1 MSITLKRPMFRKG
14 GSASG
19 GVGITSGLQSR
30 KNYQVGGSSLNDY
43 PYNIDIQE
51 DEDGEDLSVNL
62 SATANTNKNAN
73 VVNPS
78 MDATREAYARQFG
91 QNLQKQMM
99 PSYRDQVLDFLTAF
113 GATGATPGQYQT
125 ISDALSKTGKNFQA
139 IFDPKVQAAKKA
151 GTQGYI
157 AALKGVDKE
166 NLLKYQKQARD
177 LFNAEQMKANPKF
190 KTLEDALAFVV
201 TQEIYGKDKT
211 KDIIES
217 AAQKKPTFGTDPIAA
232 RAEAEIEY
240 QISTNPEYAKKF
252 GDGRFKGSIKNS
264 LFQKDKTTGN
274 YVLKNPQQKGTT
286 EVNDVFVE
294 PISKTLY
301 YFDGKKLVPTK

>member
-14 GSASG
+14 GSAASG
-19 GVGITSGLQSR
+19 IGITSGLPSR
-30 KNYQVGGSSLNDY
+30 KKYQVGGSTLNDY
-43 PYNIDIQE
+43 PYDIDIQE

-62 SATANTNKNAN
+62 SATTNKNAG
-73 VVNPS
+73 VINPG

-99 PSYRDQVLDFLTAF
+99 PSYRDQILDFLTAF
-113 GATGATPGQYQT
+113 GATGAAPGQYQT
-125 ISDALSKTGKNFQA
+125 ISDALSKTSKNFQA

-151 GTQGYI
+151 GTQGYL
-157 AALKGVDKE
+157 AALKGAEKQ
-166 NLLKYQKQARD
+166 NLLKYQKMAEDMARVKNISYD
-177 LFNAEQMKANPKF
+177 EAL
-190 KTLEDALAFVV
+190 KTVLAK
-201 TQEIYGKDKT
+201 ELGDRDKS
-211 KDIIES
+211 KEIIES

-240 QISTNPEYAKKF
+240 KISIDPGYAKRF

-264 LFQKDKTTGN
+264 LFKKDTATGN

>member
-1 MSITLKRPMFRKG
+1 MPNILKRPMFRKG
-14 GSASG
+14 GSAAS
-19 GVGITSGLQSR
+19 GVGITSGLPSR
-30 KNYQVGGSSLNDY
+30 KKYQVGGFTLNDY
-43 PYNIDIQE
+43 PYDIDIQE

-62 SATANTNKNAN
+62 SATTNKNTG
-73 VVNPS
+73 VINPN
-78 MDATREAYARQFG
+78 MDTTREIYARQFG
-91 QNLQKQMM
+91 KNLERQMM

-113 GATGATPGQYQT
+113 GATGAAPGQYQT
-125 ISDALSKTGKNFQA
+125 ISDALSKTSKNFQS
-139 IFDPKVQAAKKA
+139 IFDPKVQAAKRA
-151 GTQGYI
+151 GTQGYL
-157 AALKGVDKE
+157 AALKGAEKQ
-166 NLLKYQKQARD
+166 NLLKYQKMAEDMARVKNISYD
-177 LFNAEQMKANPKF
+177 EAL
-190 KTLEDALAFVV
+190 KTVLAK
-201 TQEIYGKDKT
+201 ELGDRDRSKE
-211 KDIIES
+211 IIES

-240 QISTNPEYAKKF
+240 KISTNPEYAKRF

-264 LFQKDKTTGN
+264 LFKKDTATGN

>member
-14 GSASG
+14 GSTAEG
-19 GVGITSGLQSR
+19 TGITSGLR
-30 KNYQVGGSSLNDY
+30 KKYQVGGFSLEGY
-43 PYNIDIQE
+43 PYDMEVEE
-51 DEDGEDLSVNL
+51 DENLGMNL
-62 SATANTNKNAN
+62 SATANANKNAD
-73 VVNPS
+73 VINPN
-78 MDATREAYARQFG
+78 MDATREVYARQFG
-91 QNLQKQMM
+91 QNLERQMM
-99 PSYRDQVLDFLTAF
+99 PTYRDQVLDFLTAF
-113 GATGATPGQYQT
+113 GATGASPGQYQT
-125 ISDALSKTGKNFQA
+125 LSDALSKTGKNFQT
-139 IFDPKVQAAKKA
+139 IFDPKVQAAKRA
-151 GTQGYI
+151 GTQGYL
-157 AALKGVDKE
+157 AALKGADKE
-166 NLLKYQKQARD
+166 KLLKYQQQARD
-177 LFNAEQMKANPKF
+177 LFNAEKNKPNPKF
-190 KTLEDALAFVV
+190 KTLDDALAFVV

-240 QISTNPEYAKKF
+240 KISTDPEYAKRF
-252 GDGRFKGSIKNS
+252 GDGRFKGAVKNS
-264 LFQKDKTTGN
+264 LFKKDTTTGN

>member
-1 MSITLKRPMFRKG
+1 MPNILKRPMFRKG
-14 GSASG
+14 GSASD
-19 GVGITSGLQSR
+19 GVGITSGLKPR
-30 KNYQVGGSSLNDY
+30 KKYQVGGFSLENY
-43 PYNIDIQE
+43 PYDTE
-51 DEDGEDLSVNL
+51 VDDENLNATTNVN
-62 SATANTNKNAN
+62 A
-73 VVNPS
+73 VNPN
-78 MDATREAYARQFG
+78 MDATREIYARQFG
-91 QNLQKQMM
+91 QNLERQMM

-113 GATGATPGQYQT
+113 GATGAAPGQYQT
-125 ISDALSKTGKNFQA
+125 ISDALSKTSKNFQS
-139 IFDPKVQAAKKA
+139 IFDPKVQAAKRA
-151 GTQGYI
+151 GTQGYLT
-157 AALKGVDKE
+157 ALKGVDKE
-166 NLLKYQKQARD
+166 KLLKYQQQARD
-177 LFNAEQMKANPKF
+177 LFNAEKMKPNPKF

-211 KDIIES
+211 KDIVES

-240 QISTNPEYAKKF
+240 KISTDPEYAKRF

-264 LFQKDKTTGN
+264 LFKKDTATGN
-274 YVLKNPQQKGTT
+274 YILKNPQQKGTT

>member
-14 GSASG
+14 GSAAEG
-19 GVGITSGLQSR
+19 IGITSGLR
-30 KNYQVGGSSLNDY
+30 KKYQVGGFSLEGY
-43 PYNIDIQE
+43 PYDMEVEE
-51 DEDGEDLSVNL
+51 DKNLGMNL
-62 SATANTNKNAN
+62 SATANTNKNTD
-73 VVNPS
+73 VVNPN
-78 MDATREAYARQFG
+78 MDATREIYARKFG
-91 QNLQKQMM
+91 QNLERQMM
-99 PSYRDQVLDFLTAF
+99 PTYRDQVLDFLTAF
-113 GATGATPGQYQT
+113 GATGAAPGQYQT

-211 KDIIES
+211 KDIIEA
-217 AAQKKPTFGTDPIAA
+217 AAQKKPTFGTDAIAA

-240 QISTNPEYAKKF
+240 KISTDPEYAKRF
-252 GDGRFKGSIKNS
+252 GDGRFKGAVKNS
-264 LFQKDKTTGN
+264 LFQKDKETGN

-294 PISKTLY
+294 PVSKKLY
-301 YFDGKKLVPTK
+301 YFDGKKLVPVK